1 MSWRGLVAL
10 VALLAAGIVGGFVTA
25 AQLESTPS
33 TTGAPE
39 PVTAQDPQFPI
50 EPVLPVKDDPPQP
63 ALKLDLPMRL
73 VSVGSPPDRVVFP
86 APRGWSQLGKL
97 SNEVKYK
104 QPGNPTNTYVLRVE
118 QVTSD
123 HEQIPAMVKQRLAD
137 LRRDETQVKRRFYSY
152 DQLEVSYVHDN
163 YRRFALYTWID
174 VRRSGQAEVEIAVT
188 GRQKDLP
195 GMRDLMTKVIKGLEP
210 G

>member
-1 MSWRGLVAL
+1 M

-25 AQLESTPS
+25 GQLQSSPS
-33 TTGAPE
+33 TSGAPE
-39 PVTAQDPQFPI
+39 PVAAQDPEFPI
-50 EPVLPVKDDPPQP
+50 DPTLPVEDDPPQP
-63 ALKLDLPMRL
+63 ALKLDLPMRM
-73 VSVGSPPDRVVFP
+73 VSVGSRPDRVVFP
-86 APRGWSQLGKL
+86 APRGWSRQGQL

-104 QPGNPTNTYVLRVE
+104 QPGIPTNTYVLRVE

-123 HEQIPAMVKQRLAD
+123 REQIQDMVKQRLAD

-174 VRRSGQAEVEIAVT
+174 VTRSGQAEVEIAVT
-188 GRQKDLP
+188 GREKDLP
-195 GMRDLMTKVIKGLEP
+195 GMRDLMNKVIRGLET